1 MQPQTSQNEH
11 SHGTHYFGSRQYP
24 LFKLSG
30 FEVKVDLSWLLLAL
44 LVTWT
49 LAAGLFPNYFP
60 DLAPQTYWWMGLVGA
75 LGLFI
80 SIIIHEFSHSVVAR
94 RYGMPIRGITLFIF
108 GGVAEMEDEPPSAE
122 SEFRMAIA
130 GPIASFLLSFI
141 FYLMQYSAQA
151 LNLPVAVTGVTY
163 YLSQINFLLALFN
176 LLPAYPLDGGRM
188 LRAALWKWKNN
199 LIGATRISSRIGSW
213 FGLLLIVLGIFS
225 FIQGNFIGGMWWLLI
240 GSFLRGAATASYSYL
255 LMHETLSGQVI
266 SRLMKV
272 NPVTV
277 PPTISIRQLV
287 TDYFYKHHYFML
299 PVIEGSR
306 LRGCITTMDVKSLP
320 STEWTQRSVG
330 DLMTPCSPANTVS
343 PDADA
348 AKIFMAMLRPEAV
361 TQMMVVEND
370 KLVGVISL
378 TDFRNYLALKMDL
391 EPPEV

>member
-1 MQPQTSQNEH
+1 MQPQTSHNAQN
-11 SHGTHYFGSRQYP
+11 HGSHYFGSRQYP

-49 LAAGLFPNYFP
+49 LAAGLFPNSFP

-80 SIIIHEFSHSVVAR
+80 SIILHEFSHSVVAR

-130 GPIASFLLSFI
+130 GPIASFFLSFV
-141 FYLMQYSAQA
+141 FLMIQYGAQA
-151 LNLPVAVTGVTY
+151 LDLPIAITGVAY

-199 LIGATRISSRIGSW
+199 LIGATRTASRIGSG
-213 FGLLLIVLGIFS
+213 FGLLLIVLGIFG

-255 LMHETLSGQVI
+255 LMHEILAGQPVA
-266 SRLMKV
+266 RLMKV

-277 PPTISIRQLV
+277 SPAISIRQAV
-287 TDYFYKHHYFML
+287 TDYFYKHHYSML
-299 PVIEGSR
+299 PVIEDSR
-306 LRGCITTMDVKSLP
+306 LLGCITTLDVKSLP
-320 STEWTQRSVG
+320 AAEWTQRSVR
-330 DLMTPCSPANTVS
+330 DLMAPCSETNTVA
-343 PDADA
+343 PEADA
-348 AKIFMAMLRPEAV
+348 AKVFMAMLRPNAV
-361 TQMMVVEND
+361 TQLMVVEKN
-370 KLVGVISL
+370 KLVGIISL
-378 TDFRNYLALKMDL
+378 TDLRNYLVLKMDL
-391 EPPEV
+391 EPPAN